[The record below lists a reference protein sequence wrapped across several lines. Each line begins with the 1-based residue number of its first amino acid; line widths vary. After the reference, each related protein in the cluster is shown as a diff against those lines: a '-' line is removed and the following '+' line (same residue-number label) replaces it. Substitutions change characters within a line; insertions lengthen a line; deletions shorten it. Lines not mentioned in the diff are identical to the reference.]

1 MKVIAVNGSPHPEGN
16 TALTISAFFDIL
28 RQDGFET
35 ETLQAGVA
43 GVKGCAACGGCA
55 ETGKCKVPDK
65 QFEDMAEKMYSA
77 DGVFLAA
84 PVYFGTMPGTMKAF
98 LDRFFFQ
105 SIQAGRMR
113 QKVGA
118 SAAILRRSGGYTT
131 LDDLNRYFFSSEMIV
146 VSASCPGLVHGR
158 IPGEVLQDAEGM
170 DAIRKLALNMA
181 WILKMKET
189 TKEAIVPPPY
199 SKKVYMSFIR

>member
-1 MKVIAVNGSPHPEGN
+1 MKIAAVNGSPHPEGN
-16 TALTISAFFDIL
+16 TAITIKSFFETL
-28 RQDGFET
+28 EKDGFET
-35 ETLQAGVA
+35 EMLQVGSGA
-43 GVKGCAACGGCA
+43 VKGCVACGGCA

-65 QFEDMAEKMYSA
+65 QFEEWAEKLFAA

-118 SAAILRRSGGYTT
+118 CAAVLRRSGGCTT
-131 LDDLNRYFFSSEMIV
+131 LDDLSRYFISSEMIV
-146 VSASCPGLVHGR
+146 VNASCPGLVHGR
-158 IPGEVLQDAEGM
+158 MPGEVLRDAEGM
-170 DAIRKLALNMA
+170 DAVKKLALNMA
-181 WILKMKET
+181 WVLKMKEAT
-189 TKEAIVPPPY
+189 EKQIPPPAY
-199 SKKVYMSFIR
+199 TPKVYMSFIR